1 MGKKKNSRR
10 MMYVFLTACV
20 VLAVAGY
27 YACFSAMSKDG
38 ADHDVY
44 VDADDTSDSVMVKVD
59 TVSGTLQMA
68 VFRTLAGVAGYGAHV
83 RTGRYVIG
91 SAGALQTFRRFRNGQ
106 QTPVSLVV
114 PSVRTTDR
122 LSEELCRH
130 LMIDSGQLQALLCD
144 EAVCKSYGKDT
155 LTIQCLFV
163 PNTYSV
169 YWNISAEKLLERMK
183 KEYDRFWNDGRKAKA
198 AGAQLTPD
206 EVMTLASIVDEET
219 ANDAEKPMVAGMY
232 INRLRCGMPLQA
244 DPTVKYAWKRFDLRR
259 IYNNL
264 LRIDSPFNTYRY
276 AGLPPGPIR
285 IPSVAGIDAVLN
297 YVRHDYLYMCAKEDF
312 SGTHNFAV
320 TYTDHLKN
328 AARYA
333 AALNKRGI
341 K

>member
-1 MGKKKNSRR
+1 MGKKKSSRR
-10 MMYVFLTACV
+10 ALSLFLVGCAAL
-20 VLAVAGY
+20 LAAGY

-38 ADHDVY
+38 GEHDVF
-44 VDADDTSDSVMVKVD
+44 VDADDTSDSVMVKVQA
-59 TVSGTLQMA
+59 VSGSLQCA
-68 VFRTLAGVAGYGAHV
+68 VFKTLAGVTDYGKHV

-91 SAGALQTFRRFRNGQ
+91 STGALQTFRHFRNGQ

-130 LMIDSGQLQALLCD
+130 LMIDSSQLQALLCD

-163 PNTYSV
+163 PNTYSI

-183 KEYDRFWNDGRKAKA
+183 KEYDRFWNDERKAKA
-198 AGAQLTPD
+198 AGAELTPD

-232 INRLRCGMPLQA
+232 INRLHCGMPLQA

-259 IYNNL
+259 IYNKL
-264 LRIDSPFNTYRY
+264 LSIDSPFNTYRY

-320 TYTDHLKN
+320 TYPEHLKN

-333 AALNKRGI
+333 EALNKRGI
-341 K
+341 R